1 MLMIRK
7 IFVLLFFIGL
17 SQILNAQSFKIIPLG
32 VLGGSD
38 ESNLSSY
45 MIAPKGS
52 ENYVCLDAG
61 TLKAGLEKA
70 VKKHLFKAGATDVLK
85 NNIKGYLISHG
96 HLDHLSGLILNSPD
110 DSPKPIYAM
119 PYVID
124 VFKKHYFSWDTWANF
139 ANEGEKPALA
149 KYHYVGL
156 NPKQE
161 IPLENTSMLVTS
173 FELSHAK
180 PYQSTAFLVRS
191 NQDYVLYL
199 GDTGADRLEQSDKLN
214 QLWKAVAPLIENHQ
228 LKAILIEVSF
238 PNSQSEKQLFGHLTP
253 KLLME
258 EMQHLSTY
266 AGLDAMRNLNVV
278 ITHMKPVEHHIETI
292 KKEVKAENQLSLN
305 IIFPKQ
311 GKEMD
316 F

>member
-1 MLMIRK
+1 MIRK

-149 KYHYVGL
+149 KYHYVSL

>member
-1 MLMIRK
+1 MLMIKR
-7 IFVLLFFIGL
+7 IFTLLFFIGL

-45 MIAPKGS
+45 MIAAKGS
-52 ENYVCLDAG
+52 GNYVCLDAG
-61 TLKAGLEKA
+61 TIRAGLEKA
-70 VKKHLFKAGATDVLK
+70 VKKHVFKDAVADVLK

-96 HLDHLSGLILNSPD
+96 HLDHLSGLIMNSPD
-110 DSPKPIYAM
+110 DRPKAIYAM

-149 KYHYVGL
+149 KYHYVSL
-156 NPKQE
+156 NPDQE
-161 IPLENTSMLVTS
+161 IPLENTSMLVTP
-173 FELSHAK
+173 FELSHSK
-180 PYQSTAFLVRS
+180 PYQSTASLVRS

-199 GDTGADRLEQSDKLN
+199 GDTGADRVEQSDKLD
-214 QLWKAVAPLIENHQ
+214 QLWKAVAPLIKSHQ
-228 LKAILIEVSF
+228 LKAILMEVSF
-238 PNSQSEKQLFGHLTP
+238 PNAQSEKQLFGHLTP

-258 EMQHLSTY
+258 EMQHLSAYT
-266 AGLDAMRNLNVV
+266 GLEAMKNLNVV
-278 ITHMKPVEHHIETI
+278 ITHMKPVEDNIETI
-292 KKEVKAENQLSLN
+292 KKEVKAENQLGLK

-311 GKEMD
+311 AKELD

>member
-1 MLMIRK
+1 MIRK

>member
-1 MLMIRK
+1 MIRK

-149 KYHYVGL
+149 KYHYVSL

-214 QLWKAVAPLIENHQ
+214 QLWKAVAPLIKNHQ

>member
-1 MLMIRK
+1 MIRR
-7 IFVLLFFIGL
+7 ISVFLFFIGL

-61 TLKAGLEKA
+61 TLKAGLEIA
-70 VKKHLFKAGATDVLK
+70 VKKHLFKAKSADVLK

-110 DSPKPIYAM
+110 DVPKPIYAM

-149 KYHYVGL
+149 KYHYLSL
-156 NPKQE
+156 NPEQE
-161 IPLENTSMLVTS
+161 IPLENTSMLVTP
-173 FELSHAK
+173 FELSHSK

-199 GDTGADRLEQSDKLN
+199 GDTGADRIEQSDKLD
-214 QLWKAVAPLIENHQ
+214 QLWKAVAPLIKSHQ
-228 LKAILIEVSF
+228 LKAIMIEVSF

-266 AGLDAMRNLNVV
+266 AGLDAMKKLNVV
-278 ITHMKPVEHHIETI
+278 ITHMKPVERHIETI
-292 KKEVKAENQLSLN
+292 KKEVKVENQFSLN

>member
-1 MLMIRK
+1 
-7 IFVLLFFIGL
+7 
-17 SQILNAQSFKIIPLG
+17 
-32 VLGGSD
+32 
-38 ESNLSSY
+38 
-45 MIAPKGS
+45 
-52 ENYVCLDAG
+52 
-61 TLKAGLEKA
+61 
-70 VKKHLFKAGATDVLK
+70 LK

-180 PYQSTAFLVRS
+180 PYQSIS
-191 NQDYVLYL
+191 
-199 GDTGADRLEQSDKLN
+199 
-214 QLWKAVAPLIENHQ
+214 
-228 LKAILIEVSF
+228 
-238 PNSQSEKQLFGHLTP
+238 
-253 KLLME
+253 
-258 EMQHLSTY
+258 
-266 AGLDAMRNLNVV
+266 
-278 ITHMKPVEHHIETI
+278 
-292 KKEVKAENQLSLN
+292 
-305 IIFPKQ
+305 
-311 GKEMD
+311 
-316 F
+316 